1 MLGIMLKDFYETFC
15 IKKNLL
21 GFVFSILLYCFIFF
35 LMPSEYIIILLV
47 ALSVPMMSV
56 SPLQY
61 SIERDEISKFDQI
74 LLTYPISKKQIVITK
89 ILETYIFTA
98 ICQLVLS
105 LPIILMSVYGYHILD
120 LQEGLLILSV
130 GIIFSLIMLPINNA
144 GFMALGNK
152 KGAIMYVILLVAFVI
167 GFIALNFV
175 VGIEQLLLIP
185 LNNWLLYG
193 SILAVILN
201 ILGYFA
207 CLKIY
212 DIKQS

>member
-1 MLGIMLKDFYETFC
+1 MLGIMLKDRYETFC

-212 DIKQS
+212 DIKHS

>member
-1 MLGIMLKDFYETFC
+1 M
-15 IKKNLL
+15 
-21 GFVFSILLYCFIFF
+21 
-35 LMPSEYIIILLV
+35 
-47 ALSVPMMSV
+47 
-56 SPLQY
+56 
-61 SIERDEISKFDQI
+61 
-74 LLTYPISKKQIVITK
+74 
-89 ILETYIFTA
+89 
-98 ICQLVLS
+98 LS

-212 DIKQS
+212 DIKHS

>member
-21 GFVFSILLYCFIFF
+21 GFVFSILLYCVIFV

-212 DIKQS
+212 DIKHS

>member
-152 KGAIMYVILLVAFVI
+152 KGTIMYVILLVAFVI

-207 CLKIY
+207 CLKIGRT
-212 DIKQS
+212 

>member
-21 GFVFSILLYCFIFF
+21 GFVFSILLYSFIFF

-212 DIKQS
+212 DIKHS

>member
-130 GIIFSLIMLPINNA
+130 RIIFSLIMLPINNA

-212 DIKQS
+212 DIKHS

>member
-185 LNNWLLYG
+185 LNNWLLSG

-212 DIKQS
+212 DIKHS

>member
-1 MLGIMLKDFYETFC
+1 
-15 IKKNLL
+15 
-21 GFVFSILLYCFIFF
+21 
-35 LMPSEYIIILLV
+35 MPSEYIIILLV

-212 DIKQS
+212 DIKHS

>member
-1 MLGIMLKDFYETFC
+1 MLGIMLKDFYETFY

-212 DIKQS
+212 DIKHS

>member
-1 MLGIMLKDFYETFC
+1 MSRHY
-15 IKKNLL
+15 
-21 GFVFSILLYCFIFF
+21 SILL
-35 LMPSEYIIILLV
+35 
-47 ALSVPMMSV
+47 
-56 SPLQY
+56 
-61 SIERDEISKFDQI
+61 DQI

-212 DIKQS
+212 DIKHS

>member
-35 LMPSEYIIILLV
+35 LMPSEYIIILIV
-47 ALSVPMMSV
+47 ALSVPMIGV

-89 ILETYIFTA
+89 ILETYIFNA
-98 ICQLVLS
+98 ICQLMLS
-105 LPIILMSVYGYHILD
+105 LPIILMSVYGYRILD
-120 LQEGLLILSV
+120 LQEGLLIFSV

-144 GFMALGNK
+144 GFMAFGNK
-152 KGAIMYVILLVAFVI
+152 KGTIMYVVLLVAFVI
-167 GFIALNFV
+167 GFITLNFV
-175 VGIEQLLLIP
+175 VGIELLLLIP

-193 SILAVILN
+193 SILAFILN

-212 DIKQS
+212 EIKHS

>member
-201 ILGYFA
+201 ILG
-207 CLKIY
+207 
-212 DIKQS
+212 

>member
-120 LQEGLLILSV
+120 LQEGLL
-130 GIIFSLIMLPINNA
+130 FSLIMLPINNA

-212 DIKQS
+212 DIKHS

>member
-47 ALSVPMMSV
+47 ALSVP
-56 SPLQY
+56 PLQY

-212 DIKQS
+212 DIKHS

>member
-1 MLGIMLKDFYETFC
+1 MLS

-212 DIKQS
+212 DIKHS

>member
-212 DIKQS
+212 DIKHS

>member
-1 MLGIMLKDFYETFC
+1 MLGIMLKYFYETFC

-21 GFVFSILLYCFIFF
+21 VFVFSILLYCFIFF

-212 DIKQS
+212 DIKHS

>member
-193 SILAVILN
+193 SILAV
-201 ILGYFA
+201 
-207 CLKIY
+207 
-212 DIKQS
+212 

>member
-144 GFMALGNK
+144 GFMAFGNK

-185 LNNWLLYG
+185 LNNCLLYG

-212 DIKQS
+212 DIKHS